1 MDQTLGAQWIQETGE
16 IKCYQ
21 DATKGTFFV
30 ETGSLFHIL
39 WKRLPV
45 FCDARGVI
53 RPYCEKKFVFSG
65 V

>member
-1 MDQTLGAQWIQETGE
+1 MAQTLGAQWVQKIVK

-21 DATKGTFFV
+21 SATKGTFFV
-30 ETGSLFHIL
+30 ETVSLFHKM
-39 WKRLPV
+39 WKRLTV
-45 FCDARGVI
+45 FYEVRGVI